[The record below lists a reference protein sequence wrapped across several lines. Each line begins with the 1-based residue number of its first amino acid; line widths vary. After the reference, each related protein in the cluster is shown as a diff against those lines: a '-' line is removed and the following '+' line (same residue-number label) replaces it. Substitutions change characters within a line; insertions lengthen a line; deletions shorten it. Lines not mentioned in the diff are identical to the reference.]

1 MYRDSASRP
10 DEHDHAVGALQIAD
24 GLIADCSSAL
34 ARLRASDRPDRW
46 GAARALHDDFPEIW
60 TQLDSARRVLAARG
74 ANTTGYDELR
84 RHVHPVLSV
93 SHLDGSHDVD
103 ATGLDDARRGL
114 DELKLA
120 MPGADWRAIDARTKG
135 LVRTSI
141 LRGGQRVVAAG
152 VFAAFA
158 FAVTAWASALVP
170 SRRPDRGAEMQR
182 ELATVV
188 AERQLRIAQLGV
200 QIGDRCDAHNVH
212 ELMKLLVM
220 DGRWQD
226 ARAFG
231 DSYEL
236 RCGEDA
242 VVHKWANAPR
252 PPGRR

>member
-1 MYRDSASRP
+1 VYRDSVSRP
-10 DEHDHAVGALQIAD
+10 DEHDRAVGAIQIAD
-24 GLIADCSSAL
+24 GLIVDCLAAL
-34 ARLRASDRPDRW
+34 TRLRGSDKPERW
-46 GAARALHDDFPEIW
+46 AAARALHDQFPEIW
-60 TQLDSARRVLAARG
+60 TQLDTARRVLAGRG

-84 RHVHPVLSV
+84 RHVNPVLSV
-93 SHLDGSHDVD
+93 SHLDGSHEIDGS
-103 ATGLDDARRGL
+103 GLDDARRGL
-114 DELKLA
+114 DELKLS

-141 LRGGQRVVAAG
+141 VRGGQRVVAAG

-170 SRRPDRGAEMQR
+170 NRRVDRGAEMQR

-188 AERQLRIAQLGV
+188 VERQARIAQLGAV
-200 QIGDRCDAHNVH
+200 IGDRCDAHNVH

-226 ARAFG
+226 ARAYG
-231 DSYEL
+231 ETYQG
-236 RCGEDA
+236 RCGDDPIVE
-242 VVHKWANAPR
+242 KWASAPR

>member
-1 MYRDSASRP
+1 VYRDSDSRP
-10 DEHDHAVGALQIAD
+10 DEHDGAVGALQIAD
-24 GLIADCSSAL
+24 GLITDCTAAL

-60 TQLDSARRVLAARG
+60 TQLDTARRVLASRG
-74 ANTTGYDELR
+74 ANTIGYDELR
-84 RHVHPVLSV
+84 RHVNPVLSV
-93 SHLDGSHDVD
+93 RELDRSHEIDSS
-103 ATGLDDARRGL
+103 GLDDARRGL

-120 MPGADWRAIDARTKG
+120 IPGADWRAIDARTKG

-141 LRGGQRVVAAG
+141 VRGGQRVVAAG

-170 SRRPDRGAEMQR
+170 NPRADRGAEMQR

-188 AERQLRIAQLGV
+188 AERQLRIAQLNV
-200 QIGDRCDAHNVH
+200 QIGDRCDTSNVH

-226 ARAFG
+226 ARTFG
-231 DSYEL
+231 ESYES
-236 RCGEDA
+236 RCGEDV

-252 PPGRR
+252 PPARR